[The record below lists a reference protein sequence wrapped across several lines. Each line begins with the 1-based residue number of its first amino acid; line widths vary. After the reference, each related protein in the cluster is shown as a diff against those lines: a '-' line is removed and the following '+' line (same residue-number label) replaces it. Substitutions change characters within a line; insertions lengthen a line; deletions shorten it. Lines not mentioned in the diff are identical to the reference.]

1 MIKGV
6 AEKSFFRKM
15 YPQTVFILL
24 YTLLM
29 QSYGMA
35 QPPPTGLMCGLLAS
49 PEKTTIA
56 DDKLGFRKD

>member
-15 YPQTVFILL
+15 YPQKVFILL

-35 QPPPTGLMCGLLAS
+35 QPAPTGLMCELLAPPDNRS
-49 PEKTTIA
+49 LERIDSKV
-56 DDKLGFRKD
+56 